1 MLQHV
6 ATGCLNTCKILHPT
20 MLRYVAF
27 KCCDRV
33 AGACKAGPT
42 MMGRVEL
49 KCCDL
54 LARAKHKKTYSQSMK
69 HLEH

>member
-6 ATGCLNTCKILHPT
+6 ATGCPNTCNMLHST
-20 MLRYVAF
+20 MLRHVVF

-33 AGACKAGPT
+33 AGAYKAGSK